1 MIARIVTGSGRN
13 RQTFDLPRAVAANG
27 MNDVRERL
35 AIGNV
40 VKGILFGKVGY

>member
-1 MIARIVTGSGRN
+1 MIDRIVTGSGRN
-13 RQTFDLPRAVAANG
+13 RKVFDLPRNETKG

-40 VKGILFGKVGY
+40 LKDVLGIKAVA